1 MMHSLRLDIEDSV
14 FDKVIYF
21 LQNLPKD
28 EVKIIGNIENEED
41 INSRKKLKFNAIKI
55 QTKDFI
61 FNREEANAR

>member
-1 MMHSLRLDIEDSV
+1 MHSLRLDIEDSV

-28 EVKIIGNIENEED
+28 EVKIIGNKED

-61 FNREEANAR
+61 FDREEANAR